1 MEGAMR
7 DGGLLLDTRR
17 LTPSVERN
25 EPWKAPG
32 FTPGRTRPRR
42 TCMASSP
49 QRCGN
54 LHRFSDE
61 HRAAGSAVHQGRG
74 ALVAIDLPTTFFF
87 AQGRIAST
95 GPGSAP
101 WSILCDNAA

>member
-1 MEGAMR
+1 
-7 DGGLLLDTRR
+7 
-17 LTPSVERN
+17 
-25 EPWKAPG
+25 
-32 FTPGRTRPRR
+32 
-42 TCMASSP
+42 MASSP

-87 AQGRIAST
+87 CSGADREYGPRIRTMVNPMRQRGLILRAASAD
-95 GPGSAP
+95 GLLPHWPWIRSAFAP
-101 WSILCDNAA
+101 CISLAPNADR